1 MVNNMYEN
9 MDKIINCID
18 EGNYFIVT
26 SHVNPDG
33 DNIGSTLSMY
43 YYLKSINK
51 EVYYVLDDDTPIN
64 LKFLLKDIEILSS
77 EEFIKLNLNGFNLIS
92 LDCGDLDRICIDKT
106 LIENSKKLICI
117 DHHASNDN
125 YGDINYV
132 VPEASSTCELVYNLF
147 KRINET
153 QNTQVIDK
161 KIATALYT
169 GVVTDTGKFT
179 YSNTHPSTF
188 DMAKD
193 LLILGAETNK
203 VICEVSG
210 NNPYNYYKLLGEA
223 LNTLDII
230 DTKIAVI
237 TLTQDMLTRNN
248 ISFKDT
254 DGITPY
260 CRDIENVEVGI
271 LVKEKS
277 SNEIKIS
284 LRSKNYVDVSHIAKV
299 FNGGGHVRAAG
310 LTVFNE
316 TIENATK
323 MVVAET
329 LKYI

>member
-77 EEFIKLNLNGFNLIS
+77 EEFIKLNLNEFNLIS
-92 LDCGDLDRICIDKT
+92 LDCGDLDIICIDKT

-203 VICEVSG
+203 VICEVYG

>member
-1 MVNNMYEN
+1 MWT
-9 MDKIINCID
+9 CIQ
-18 EGNYFIVT
+18 
-26 SHVNPDG
+26 
-33 DNIGSTLSMY
+33 
-43 YYLKSINK
+43 
-51 EVYYVLDDDTPIN
+51 
-64 LKFLLKDIEILSS
+64 
-77 EEFIKLNLNGFNLIS
+77 FIK
-92 LDCGDLDRICIDKT
+92 K
-106 LIENSKKLICI
+106 
-117 DHHASNDN
+117 
-125 YGDINYV
+125 
-132 VPEASSTCELVYNLF
+132 
-147 KRINET
+147 INEDK
-153 QNTQVIDK
+153 NTQVIDQ

-169 GVVTDTGKFT
+169 GVVTDTGKFS

-188 DMAKD
+188 EMAKE

-203 VICEVSG
+203 VICEVYG

-230 DTKIAVI
+230 NNKIAVI
-237 TLTQDMLTRNN
+237 TLTQDMLNRNN
-248 ISFKDT
+248 VSFKDT

-284 LRSKNYVDVSHIAKV
+284 LRSKNYVDVSKVAKV

-310 LTVFNE
+310 LTIFNE
-316 TIENATK
+316 TIENAIK

>member
-1 MVNNMYEN
+1 MY
-9 MDKIINCID
+9 
-18 EGNYFIVT
+18 
-26 SHVNPDG
+26 
-33 DNIGSTLSMY
+33 
-43 YYLKSINK
+43 
-51 EVYYVLDDDTPIN
+51 
-64 LKFLLKDIEILSS
+64 
-77 EEFIKLNLNGFNLIS
+77 
-92 LDCGDLDRICIDKT
+92 R
-106 LIENSKKLICI
+106 
-117 DHHASNDN
+117 HHASNDN

-203 VICEVSG
+203 VICEVYG

-284 LRSKNYVDVSHIAKV
+284 LRSKNYVDVSKVAKV

-310 LTVFNE
+310 LTIFNE
-316 TIENATK
+316 TIENAIK

>member
-1 MVNNMYEN
+1 MKNNIES
-9 MDKIINCID
+9 IIKYLKGSND
-18 EGNYFIVT
+18 DFIVT
-26 SHVNPDG
+26 SHISPDG

-43 YYLKSINK
+43 YALNK
-51 EVYYVLDDDTPIN
+51 LGKNVYYVLDDNPPQN
-64 LKFLLKDIEILSS
+64 LKFLVENMNILKS
-77 EEFIKLNLNGFNLIS
+77 EEVNLDSYNIVA
-92 LDCGDLDRICIDKT
+92 LDCGDKNRICISQN
-106 LIENSKKLICI
+106 LIDNAKKIICI

-125 YGDINYV
+125 YGDLNYV
-132 VPEASSTCELVYNLF
+132 MPEESSTCELVYNLL
-147 KRINET
+147 KKINEDK
-153 QNTQVIDK
+153 NTQVIDQ

-169 GVVTDTGKFT
+169 GVVTDTGKFS

-188 DMAKD
+188 EMAKE

-203 VICEVSG
+203 VICEVYG

-284 LRSKNYVDVSHIAKV
+284 LRSKNYVDVSKVAKV

-310 LTVFNE
+310 LTIFNE
-316 TIENATK
+316 TIENAIK